1 MDQLS
6 KLKLR
11 PSVAIVAKSEYTEFF
26 LSNIR
31 KSIVLKMNVSIS
43 DLLFELDGSK
53 TTSEWVAQKGF
64 NTNEKNDLG
73 KLLSFLNMH
82 AILIDN
88 DINYDEDYDIFPRVF
103 TLLEDFFTS
112 KSQVQQAFNRIKL
125 AKVMIIGL
133 GSVGSWVTQSLLMSG
148 VKHFVLVDPDKV
160 DLSNIHR
167 QVGFTEEDIGK
178 TKVSVMSNRLKEMN
192 PNAIIECH
200 EKWLDDDFFE
210 NTVVSDVDLII
221 NCADYPTVDKTTML
235 IGEYCMK
242 NKINHIIGGGYNLH
256 QSLIGQVVIPN
267 ETACVECFRI
277 HLDEI
282 NEIDTSNIHKLNNP
296 ARKVGS
302 FPPLSSLSASITANE
317 AFKILAGLNN
327 MVMNNSRTE
336 FMMRELNFSNLLMNR
351 RSDCKW
357 CGNEGKYYQL
367 SRNQD

>member
-6 KLKLR
+6 KPKLR
-11 PSVAIVAKSEYTEFF
+11 PSVAIVAKIEYTEFF

-31 KSIVLKMNVSIS
+31 KSIVLKMDASIS
-43 DLLFELDGSK
+43 DLLFELDGSITLAEWMMQK
-53 TTSEWVAQKGF
+53 ELSSSEKESLF
-64 NTNEKNDLG
+64 
-73 KLLSFLNMH
+73 KLLSFLNMNS
-82 AILIDN
+82 ILINN
-88 DINYDEDYDIFPRVF
+88 DIDYCDDYNVFPRVF
-103 TLLEDFFTS
+103 TLLEDYFLT
-112 KSQVQQAFNRIKL
+112 KSQVQHAFNKIKHS
-125 AKVMIIGL
+125 KVMIVGL
-133 GSVGSWVTQSLLMSG
+133 GSVGNWVAQSLLMSG
-148 VKHFVLVDPDKV
+148 VNNFVVVDPDKV

-167 QVGFTEEDIGK
+167 QVGLREVDAEK
-178 TKVSVMSNRLKEMN
+178 SKVLVMSKRLQEMQ
-192 PNAIIECH
+192 PNVKIEGY
-200 EKWLDDDFFE
+200 ENWLDDDFFL
-210 NTVVSDVDLII
+210 NIDVSDVDLII
-221 NCADYPTVDKTTML
+221 NCADYPTVDKTSML

-267 ETACVECFRI
+267 ETACVECFRV

-282 NEIDTSNIHKLNNP
+282 NEIDTSNIYKLNNSE
-296 ARKVGS
+296 RKIGS

-327 MVMNNSRTE
+327 VVMDNSRTE

-367 SRNQD
+367 SGN